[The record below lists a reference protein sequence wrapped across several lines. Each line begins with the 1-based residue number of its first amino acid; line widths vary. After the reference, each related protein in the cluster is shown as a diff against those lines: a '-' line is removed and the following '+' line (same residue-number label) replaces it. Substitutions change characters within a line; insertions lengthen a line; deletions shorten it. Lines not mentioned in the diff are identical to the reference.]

1 VPQHGTGYRPDALD
15 RALLRALEEHPRAGD
30 LELSR
35 ITRVARA
42 TVQSRLSRLSDAGI
56 ISGWGPDVDV
66 AAAGFGVQAYVSLEI
81 AQVALEDLRA
91 ELEADPHVLEA
102 YTTTG
107 TSDALCKVAARSHEE
122 LQEVLLA
129 LTRSP
134 VVVRSTSV
142 VVLSELVPRRSAPL
156 LAIAGDEREPR
167 APAYR

>member
-1 VPQHGTGYRPDALD
+1 MPSTAGIDALD
-15 RALLRALEEHPRAGD
+15 RALLRALAEHPRAGD

-35 ITRVARA
+35 IVKVARA
-42 TVQSRLSRLSDAGI
+42 TVQSRLTRLTQAGI
-56 ISGWGPDVDV
+56 IAGWGPTVNV
-66 AAAGFGVQAYVSLEI
+66 AAAGFGVQAFVSLEI
-81 AQVALEDLRA
+81 SQVALDDLRA
-91 ELEADPHVLEA
+91 ELEANPHVLEA

-107 TSDALCKVAARSHEE
+107 SSDVLCKVAARSHEQ

-142 VVLSELVPRRSAPL
+142 MALAVLIDPRTDPL
-156 LAIAGDEREPR
+156 LATAVSEREPR

>member
-1 VPQHGTGYRPDALD
+1 MPQSAAPYRPDSLD
-15 RALLRALEEHPRAGD
+15 RALLQALEEHPRAGD

-35 ITRVARA
+35 ITKVARA
-42 TVQSRLSRLSDAGI
+42 TVQSRLARLADAGVI
-56 ISGWGPDVDV
+56 AGWGPSVDV
-66 AAAGFGVQAYVSLEI
+66 AAAGFGVQAFVSLEI

-91 ELEADPHVLEA
+91 ELEANPHVLEA

-142 VVLSELVPRRSAPL
+142 VALTVLVPRRTAPL
-156 LAIAGDEREPR
+156 LKTGDDERDPR

>member
-1 VPQHGTGYRPDALD
+1 MSPQSGSYRPDRLD
-15 RALLRALEEHPRAGD
+15 QALLAALEEHPRAGD

-35 ITRVARA
+35 ITKVARA
-42 TVQSRLSRLSDAGI
+42 TVQSRLARMSDAGVI
-56 ISGWGPDVDV
+56 AGWGPTVDV
-66 AAAGFGVQAYVSLEI
+66 AAAGFAVQAFVSLEI

-91 ELEADPHVLEA
+91 ELEANPHVLEA

-142 VVLSELVPRRSAPL
+142 VALTVLVPRRTAPL
-156 LAIAGDEREPR
+156 LATAEDERGPR